1 MKPDER
7 VDRTIER
14 LLVETPTSRAPD
26 RLRRDIASQTSRQR
40 QRPPWLASL
49 KEPPMRHRSHVAFGS
64 PTTRMAALAAATL
77 LVATLSAGAL
87 VAGAQSPSPSPSPA
101 PSEVPT
107 GMETAWVTG
116 TIGEGGQFHPHF
128 GTVTVEGV
136 AYGSTHT
143 TDVPI
148 EMSDSRLSGTLSEIH
163 TVVFHPVAGDDRIS
177 LLTGEYRIENEG
189 GSWEGAQVGLQRDSD
204 AFQDRAGETT
214 TEVTVT
220 DTGVLVGSGDYEGL
234 TAYLVFDWPPPPETA
249 TITGAIFPG
258 ELPPQVTFEE
268 LPEE

>member
-1 MKPDER
+1 MKTDER

-14 LLVETPTSRAPD
+14 LLIETPTSRAPD
-26 RLRRDIASQTSRQR
+26 RLRRDIASTTSHQR

-49 KEPPMRHRSHVAFGS
+49 KEPPMRHRSQVAFGS

-77 LVATLSAGAL
+77 LVATLGAGAL
-87 VAGAQSPSPSPSPA
+87 VAGAQSPSPSPTLP
-101 PSEVPT
+101 EVPT
-107 GMETAWVTG
+107 GMEPAWVTG
-116 TIGEGGQFHPHF
+116 TTGEGGQLHPHF
-128 GTVTVEGV
+128 GTVTVDGV
-136 AYGSTHT
+136 DYGSTHT

-148 EMSDSRLSGTLSEIH
+148 EMSDPRLSGTLSQIH
-163 TVVFHPVAGDDRIS
+163 TVIFHPVAGDDRIS

-189 GSWEGAQVGLQRDSD
+189 GSWEGAQVGLQRDND
-204 AFQDRAGETT
+204 DFQDNPGFTT
-214 TEVTVT
+214 TEVTIT

-234 TAYLVFDWPPPPETA
+234 TAYLVFDYPPPPETA

-258 ELPPQVTFEE
+258 ELPPQITFEE